1 MKSYFGFGSVEIN
14 HENRKEFRVRGM
26 ENLNK
31 LVEFFK
37 LNLLQTSKQKSLE
50 IFSTILEMMNNGE
63 HLTMEGL
70 NKIAKLAAKMNRQTK
85 SQYLESSE
93 TIRQTL

>member
-1 MKSYFGFGSVEIN
+1 
-14 HENRKEFRVRGM
+14 M